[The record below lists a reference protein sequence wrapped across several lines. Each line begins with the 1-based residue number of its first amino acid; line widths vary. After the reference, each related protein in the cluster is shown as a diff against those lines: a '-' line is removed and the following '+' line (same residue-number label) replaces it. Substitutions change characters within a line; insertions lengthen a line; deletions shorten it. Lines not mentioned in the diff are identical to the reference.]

1 MPAIAVPPMKKAA
14 ADLLLEQSQPLL
26 MPWVEMLVRQ
36 GVTYPQLAANLKQVF
51 FEAAQAELQ
60 RTGQRQTDSAI
71 SVLSGLHRKDVRALG
86 SATPRAVAPTVP
98 LSTQI
103 VTRWL
108 TDPRYRDRRN
118 KPLDLPRHGPG
129 ESFEAL
135 ASSLSRDV
143 HPRTALEELV
153 RLGVVT
159 LQGDMVCMNGAAF
172 IPRQGFAEMVDLL
185 ARNVA
190 DHIAAGAHNLDAE
203 DGGGRFLEQ
212 SVFAASLTPESAG
225 HLGEVAREIWAAAF
239 ERMVAEANARV
250 DQDRAQPGAT
260 RRMRFGA
267 FFYADTPAKG
277 PDTPS

>member
-1 MPAIAVPPMKKAA
+1 MKKAA

-26 MPWVEMLVRQ
+26 MPWVETLVRQ
-36 GVTYPQLAANLKQVF
+36 GVTYPQLAATLKQVF
-51 FEAAQAELQ
+51 FQAAQAELQ

-86 SATPRAVAPTVP
+86 SATPRAAAPTVP

-118 KPLDLPRHGPG
+118 APCDLPRHGPVD
-129 ESFEAL
+129 SFEAL

-172 IPRQGFAEMVDLL
+172 IPKQGFAEMVELL
-185 ARNVA
+185 ACNVA

-203 DGGGRFLEQ
+203 EAGRRFLEQ
-212 SVFAASLTPESAG
+212 SVFAASLTPESAEQ
-225 HLGEVAREIWAAAF
+225 LGEIAREIWAQAF

-250 DQDRAQPGAT
+250 DQDRAQPRAT
-260 RRMRFGA
+260 HRMRFGA
-267 FFYADTPAKG
+267 FFYADTPTKG
-277 PDTPS
+277 QGSPS

>member
-1 MPAIAVPPMKKAA
+1 MKKAA

-36 GVTYPQLAANLKQVF
+36 GVTYPQLAASLKQVF

-86 SATPRAVAPTVP
+86 SAEPRPVTPTVP
-98 LSTQI
+98 LSSQI

-108 TDPRYRDRRN
+108 TDARYRDRRN
-118 KPLDLPRHGPG
+118 KPRDLPRHGATG
-129 ESFEAL
+129 SFEAL
-135 ASSLSRDV
+135 ASSLSTDV

-159 LQGDMVCMNGAAF
+159 LQGDMVCLDGAAF
-172 IPRQGFAEMVDLL
+172 VPREGFAEMVELL

-190 DHIAAGAHNLDAE
+190 DHIAAGAHNLDAGQAE
-203 DGGGRFLEQ
+203 GRFLEQ
-212 SVFAASLTPESAG
+212 SVFAASLTPESAQ
-225 HLGEVAREIWAAAF
+225 HLGEVAREIWALAF

-250 DQDRAQPGAT
+250 DKDRRQPDAT
-260 RRMRFGA
+260 HRARFGV
-267 FFYADTPAKG
+267 FFYADTDPAKPPG
-277 PDTPS
+277 S

>member
-1 MPAIAVPPMKKAA
+1 MKKAA

-26 MPWVEMLVRQ
+26 MPWVELLVRQ
-36 GVTYPQLAANLKQVF
+36 GVTYPQLAASLKQVF

-71 SVLSGLHRKDVRALG
+71 SLLSGLHRKDV
-86 SATPRAVAPTVP
+86 RAVAPTVP

-118 KPLDLPRHGPG
+118 KPRDLPRHGATA
-129 ESFEAL
+129 SFEAL

-159 LQGDMVCMNGAAF
+159 LQGDLVCLNGDAF
-172 IPRQGFAEMVDLL
+172 VPRQGFAEMVDLL

-190 DHIAAGAHNLDAE
+190 DHIAAGAHNIEAE
-203 DGGGRFLEQ
+203 DAGARFIEQ

-225 HLGEVAREIWAAAF
+225 HMGEVARSGPWPSSAWWPKPAPAS
-239 ERMVAEANARV
+239 
-250 DQDRAQPGAT
+250 T
-260 RRMRFGA
+260 RTGCARMRRTGCA
-267 FFYADTPAKG
+267 SACSSMPTRTRPARILRDRRG
-277 PDTPS
+277 QT

>member
-1 MPAIAVPPMKKAA
+1 MKKAA

-26 MPWVEMLVRQ
+26 MPWVELLVRQ
-36 GVTYPQLAANLKQVF
+36 GVTYPQLAASLKQVF

-71 SVLSGLHRKDVRALG
+71 SLLSGLHRKDVRALG
-86 SATPRAVAPTVP
+86 SAEPRAVAPTVP

-118 KPLDLPRHGPG
+118 KPRDLPRHGATA
-129 ESFEAL
+129 SFEAL

-159 LQGDMVCMNGAAF
+159 LQGDLVCLNGDAF
-172 IPRQGFAEMVDLL
+172 VPRQGFAEMVDLL

-190 DHIAAGAHNLDAE
+190 DHIAAGAHNIEAE
-203 DGGGRFLEQ
+203 DAGARFLEQ

-225 HLGEVAREIWAAAF
+225 HMGEVARSIWALAF

-250 DQDRAQPGAT
+250 DKDRLRPDAT
-260 RRMRFGA
+260 HRVRFGV
-267 FFYADTPAKG
+267 FFYADTDTTG
-277 PDTPS
+277 PDPS

>member
-1 MPAIAVPPMKKAA
+1 MKKAA

-26 MPWVEMLVRQ
+26 MPWVELLVRQ
-36 GVTYPQLAANLKQVF
+36 GVTYPQLAASLKQVF
-51 FEAAQAELQ
+51 FEAARAELQ

-86 SATPRAVAPTVP
+86 SAAPRAIAPPVP

-108 TDPRYRDRRN
+108 TDPRYRNRRN
-118 KPLDLPRHGPG
+118 KPRDLPRHGPAG
-129 ESFEAL
+129 SFEAL
-135 ASSLSRDV
+135 AASLSKDV

-159 LQGDMVCMNGAAF
+159 LQGEMVCLNGAAF
-172 IPRQGFAEMVDLL
+172 VPKQGYAQMLGLL
-185 ARNVA
+185 AGNVA

-203 DGGGRFLEQ
+203 EGGRRFLEQ
-212 SVFAASLTPESAG
+212 SVFAASLTPESAE
-225 HLGEVAREIWAAAF
+225 HLGEVAREIWSVAF

-250 DQDRAQPGAT
+250 DQDRQQPDAT
-260 RRMRFGA
+260 HRARFGV
-267 FFYADTPAKG
+267 FFYADTDPKG
-277 PDTPS
+277 PDAS

>member
-1 MPAIAVPPMKKAA
+1 MKKAA

-36 GVTYPQLAANLKQVF
+36 GVTYPQLAAALKHVF

-86 SATPRAVAPTVP
+86 FATPAAAAPTVP

-108 TDPRYRDRRN
+108 TDARYRDKRN
-118 KPLDLPRHGPG
+118 KPRDLPRHGPAD
-129 ESFEAL
+129 SFEAL
-135 ASSLSRDV
+135 ATSLSRDV

-153 RLGVVT
+153 RLGAVT

-172 IPRQGFAEMVDLL
+172 VPRHGYAEMVDLL
-185 ARNVA
+185 VRNVA
-190 DHIAAGAHNLDAE
+190 DHIAAGAHNLDA
-203 DGGGRFLEQ
+203 DDAGRRFLEQ
-212 SVFAASLTPESAG
+212 SVFAASLTPESAER
-225 HLGEVAREIWAAAF
+225 LGELAREIWAVAF
-239 ERMVAEANARV
+239 ERMVAEANHRV
-250 DQDRAQPGAT
+250 DADQARPQAT
-260 RRMRFGA
+260 HRVRFGV
-267 FFYADTPAKG
+267 FFYADTGTKG
-277 PDTPS
+277 PDSSS